1 MDGDMEW
8 EVLEMLDR
16 EEIES
21 AERTMKALEGAEII
35 IPPDV
40 AESLRNWT
48 ED

>member
-21 AERTMKALEGAEII
+21 SERTMKALEGAIII